1 MRWSTAPRLTLELAL
16 VRAALPETDPQ
27 PAALLARLERL
38 ERLAGLPAQRDEP
51 SEPPSSEAQARPSL
65 SPITSSGGSDVSTEA
80 DDTSDEA
87 PSSSK
92 EAHAP
97 DAGAVDAQML
107 RRAWPQVVEALKA
120 RRRMVLFAN
129 AQVATVGTFD
139 GSTLELVF
147 PPGREFGARKIEQKQ
162 GDLREVLSELFGI
175 SPTVRCTVREGTV
188 PEPESDEPPAS
199 PEAAEDLLRRQF
211 GAEVVEE

>member
-1 MRWSTAPRLTLELAL
+1 
-16 VRAALPETDPQ
+16 
-27 PAALLARLERL
+27 
-38 ERLAGLPAQRDEP
+38 
-51 SEPPSSEAQARPSL
+51 
-65 SPITSSGGSDVSTEA
+65 
-80 DDTSDEA
+80 
-87 PSSSK
+87 
-92 EAHAP
+92 
-97 DAGAVDAQML
+97 ML

-139 GSTLELVF
+139 GSTLELIF